1 MRLALTS
8 AICAQETDVVDLLH
22 AYSKHCDGR
31 GPAELAVQAAQSR
44 RVRSVTQR
52 SGTARQLRAAQV
64 DDLVAHYQ
72 EVRNVAEVARHFGV
86 TRQTVGAH
94 LASRGIQTVRRM
106 SEADISTAA
115 ALYREGR
122 SAAIIGRRLGFD
134 PQTVLNG
141 LRSVEVPIRARPGR
155 DRQGPR

>member
-1 MRLALTS
+1 
-8 AICAQETDVVDLLH
+8 
-22 AYSKHCDGR
+22 
-31 GPAELAVQAAQSR
+31 
-44 RVRSVTQR
+44 
-52 SGTARQLRAAQV
+52 
-64 DDLVAHYQ
+64 
-72 EVRNVAEVARHFGV
+72 
-86 TRQTVGAH
+86 
-94 LASRGIQTVRRM
+94 M